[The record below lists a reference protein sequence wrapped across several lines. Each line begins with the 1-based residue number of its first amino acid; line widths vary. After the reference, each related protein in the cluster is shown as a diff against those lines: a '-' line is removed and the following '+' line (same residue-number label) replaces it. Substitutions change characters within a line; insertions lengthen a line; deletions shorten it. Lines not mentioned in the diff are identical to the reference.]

1 MDYRK
6 IGQGL
11 QPRVLEQVRTSG
23 MPLLQVRPLEELGLT
38 GLVERLALAIREN
51 ERRGQ

>member
-11 QPRVLEQVRTSG
+11 APTHDVKRNAANGLA
-23 MPLLQVRPLEELGLT
+23 MPNLTDKSLDELGLV
-38 GLVERLALAIREN
+38 GLVERLALAIKRAS
-51 ERRGQ
+51 